1 MLPIQSIVG
10 IYKSK
15 RGIRFDKDAAAS
27 LGLNEQTFNSYV
39 KGRARMPDIAIAKIA
54 DGAQLDAMQV
64 IAAMNLSYAK
74 TTEEEK
80 AFWKERYNTLMMYA
94 LRKIKIQGFALDPY
108 EARHAG
114 LFHVRQRPRHSK
126 RWM

>member
-10 IYKSK
+10 LYKSK

-80 AFWKERYNTLMMYA
+80 AFWKERYNTLMM
-94 LRKIKIQGFALDPY
+94 
-108 EARHAG
+108 
-114 LFHVRQRPRHSK
+114 
-126 RWM
+126 